1 MLVAFTFR
9 AKAGK
14 EKEFEDLL
22 HNPEAARQI
31 ARLMGATRNTLF
43 LGGGRMVRILE
54 FPKGAKPVSLTEIAA
69 KDAGVRDF
77 LAKLGPSSRTGSTWN
92 GRRRSRRSTST
103 WSCRSRS
110 TCSRDA
116 STVRTIPASVDAS
129 TRFRS
134 QSRVQPQGGTSS
146 SRSRVLYSA

>member
-14 EKEFEDLL
+14 EEEFEALL
-22 HNPEAARQI
+22 HNPEAAKHV

-54 FPKGAKPVSLTEIAA
+54 FPEGAKPVPLTEIAA

-77 LAKLGPSSRTGSTWN
+77 LAKLGPLVEDGFDV
-92 GRRRSRRSTST
+92 GRPETLEAFNKHVVVPLAF
-103 WSCRSRS
+103 
-110 TCSRDA
+110 D
-116 STVRTIPASVDAS
+116 VRP
-129 TRFRS
+129 
-134 QSRVQPQGGTSS
+134 
-146 SRSRVLYSA
+146 